1 MRDGARLSG
10 GIEIQPTPTIN
21 DPLPARAG
29 DFDGLVAGLE
39 YAARGRTGYNFY
51 SLGGEL
57 SSVLPYSSLRDEA
70 VDLAARLA
78 RRFPRLTRIGLISE
92 TMPDFPIAF
101 YACQYA
107 GLVPVPLP
115 LPMGIGGKGN
125 YLAQVRRM
133 MRNAGASALVASE
146 DLLAFAVEATEDL
159 PDVLACSYGFIR
171 TLPRDTT
178 PPTPLGGEET
188 CYIQYS
194 SGSTTAPKGVISA
207 QHAVVSN
214 CGAIIRHGAR
224 VVSGDRCGS
233 WLPLYHDMGLVG
245 FMLTPM
251 MCQLSVD
258 YIETAHF
265 ARRPLLWLDV
275 MSRNRATIGFSPS
288 FGYDLCQRR
297 AVNHTA
303 AGYDLSRWRIA
314 GIGGDIVRAD
324 VLERF
329 AATFKASGF
338 RGDAFTPS
346 YGLAEATLAVT
357 FSPAAGAYR
366 TDTID
371 IRRYSRSG
379 EAVPAGRDT
388 PSRHRRTFVNC
399 GRAFPDHTIALRDGE
414 GRPLGDRKVGRIL
427 VKGPSVAAGY
437 FRDPEATAEVFDP
450 DGWLDTGDLGYTIDG
465 DVVVTGRSK
474 DLILWNGRNI
484 WPQDIEW
491 AVEALPGVRGGAV
504 AAFSVDGTVTDPV
517 IVTLVE
523 CRLQDR
529 ARREELVRKIAAVIH
544 SEAGVPSRVVLT
556 PPHSLVMTS
565 SGKLSRAKV
574 KEKYLAGEFFE
585 EPRRARVP
593 VQVAASPPP

>member
-1 MRDGARLSG
+1 MPDGVTQSG
-10 GIEIQPTPTIN
+10 GNNIQPTPTNN
-21 DPLPARAG
+21 DPIALRGG

-51 SLGGEL
+51 ALGGEL
-57 SSVLPYSSLRDEA
+57 LSSLPYSDLRDA
-70 VDLAARLA
+70 AIDLAARLA
-78 RRFPRLTRIGLISE
+78 RRFPRLTRIGLISK
-92 TMPDFPIAF
+92 TTPDFPIAF

-115 LPMGIGGKGN
+115 LPMGIGGKKN

-133 MRNAGASALVASE
+133 MQNARASALIASE
-146 DLLAFAVEATEDL
+146 DLLAFAVEATADL
-159 PDVLACSYGFIR
+159 PDVLTYSYESIR
-171 TLPRDTT
+171 ALPRDTT
-178 PPTPLGGEET
+178 PPTPLGSDEI

-194 SGSTTAPKGVISA
+194 SGSTTAPKGVVST
-207 QHAVVSN
+207 QRAVVSN
-214 CGAIIRHGAR
+214 CSAIIQHGTAI
-224 VVSGDRCGS
+224 VSGDRCGS

-275 MSRNRATIGFSPS
+275 MSRNRASISFSPS
-288 FGYDLCQRR
+288 FGYDLCRRR
-297 AVNHTA
+297 AVNRMA
-303 AGYDLSRWRIA
+303 ASYDLSQWRIA
-314 GIGGDIVRAD
+314 GVGGDIVRAD

-329 AATFKASGF
+329 GTAFRASGF
-338 RGDAFTPS
+338 RTDAFTPS

-357 FSPAAGAYR
+357 FARTDKLYQ

-371 IRRYSRSG
+371 MRRYSRSG
-379 EAVPAGRDT
+379 EAVPATRDT
-388 PSRHRRTFVNC
+388 PPQHRRTFVNC
-399 GRAFPDHTIALRDGE
+399 GGSLPGHDIELRDGK
-414 GRPLGDRKVGRIL
+414 GRPLGDRKVGRIF
-427 VKGPSVAAGY
+427 VKGPSVSAGY
-437 FRDPEATAEVFDP
+437 FRDPETTAEVFDS

-465 DVVVTGRSK
+465 DVLITGRSK

-491 AVEALPGVRGGAV
+491 AVERLPEVRDGTV
-504 AAFSVDGTVTDPV
+504 AAFSVDGTQNDPI

-523 CRLQDR
+523 CRLKDR
-529 ARREELVRKIAAVIH
+529 SAREDLVREIAATIH
-544 SEAGVPSRVVLT
+544 SEAGVSSRVVLA
-556 PPHSLVMTS
+556 PPRSLVMTS

-574 KEKYLAGEFFE
+574 KEKYIAGAFREAP
-585 EPRRARVP
+585 PRAKVL
-593 VQVAASPPP
+593 VQDAANPPL